1 MVIFCQNGINLF
13 IFIMEMVYV
22 FWEFGT
28 EFVNVPLMNFMFWEG
43 EGGGGV
49 TPELMGDKFNPY
61 RTNVENRVSS

>member
-43 EGGGGV
+43 EGGGV
-49 TPELMGDKFNPY
+49 
-61 RTNVENRVSS
+61 